1 MEDMYYVY
9 LLKSVKTQKL
19 YIGYTANLRKRFA
32 EHNRGM
38 SKATKPYI
46 PFELAYYEACLSKT
60 DARKRE
66 MQLKGFKQAYTR
78 LKERIINSIAGQN

>member
-1 MEDMYYVY
+1 MYYVY

-46 PFELAYYEACLSKT
+46 PFELAYYEAYLSKT

>member
-1 MEDMYYVY
+1 MKNMHYVY

-19 YIGYTANLRKRFA
+19 YIGYTADLRKRFT

-38 SKATKPYI
+38 NRATKPYI
-46 PFELAYYEACLSKT
+46 PFELVYYEAYRSKT

-66 MQLKGFKQAYTR
+66 LQLKGFKQAYIR
-78 LKERIINSIAGQN
+78 LKERIINSI